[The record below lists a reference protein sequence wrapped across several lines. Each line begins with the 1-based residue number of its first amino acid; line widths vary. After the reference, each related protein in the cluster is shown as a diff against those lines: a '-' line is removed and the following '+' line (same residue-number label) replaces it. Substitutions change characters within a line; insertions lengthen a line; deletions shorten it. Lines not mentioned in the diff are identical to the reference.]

1 MYVSTIYVAET
12 RNTSMEEASERHA
25 VDRITRHCVQKRK
38 IRFIL
43 EGESINSVV
52 KDAEID
58 SSVKPGGQEM
68 MVSVFSLCRTWISK
82 WKMCVYEP
90 SCRHYGSASR

>member
-1 MYVSTIYVAET
+1 
-12 RNTSMEEASERHA
+12 MEEASERHA
-25 VDRITRHCVQKRK
+25 EDRITRHYAQKRK
-38 IRFIL
+38 IRFIQSIKA
-43 EGESINSVV
+43 SINSVV

-58 SSVKPGGQEM
+58 SNAKPGGQEM
-68 MVSVFSLCRTWISK
+68 MVSMFSFCRTWISK